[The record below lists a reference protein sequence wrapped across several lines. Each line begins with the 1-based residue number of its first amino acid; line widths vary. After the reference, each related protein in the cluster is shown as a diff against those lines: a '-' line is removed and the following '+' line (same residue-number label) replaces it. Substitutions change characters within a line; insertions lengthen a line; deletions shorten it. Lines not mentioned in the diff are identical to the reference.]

1 MDEKIIKKWRSKLAE
16 LIERA
21 RASAETAD
29 FDARLELAD
38 ELQHFI
44 MDNPPSIP
52 EQPETAEFEE
62 MDKIARGVH
71 DGLLLA
77 AINERLAIIAGQTAE
92 FAGLTKKIKA
102 QSEANEKKAKSLRF
116 EKTQRVLASVTETVV
131 AINDLAQVVD
141 EQTGSEEEMAA
152 LAKQLAKTLA
162 ALQDLRALAEEVV

>member
-21 RASAETAD
+21 RASAATAD

-38 ELQHFI
+38 ELQRFI

-71 DGLLLA
+71 DGLLSS
-77 AINERLAIIAGQTAE
+77 AIDERLAIIAGQTAE

-102 QSEANEKKAKSLRF
+102 QTDANEKKAKSLRF
-116 EKTQRVLASVTETVV
+116 EKTQRLLASVTETVV
-131 AINDLAQVVD
+131 AINDLAKVVE
-141 EQTGSEEEMAA
+141 EQTGSEEETAA
-152 LAKQLAKTLA
+152 LAKQLEKTLA
-162 ALQDLRALAEEVV
+162 ALQDLRDLAEEIV